1 MRDKKGLAWNPNS
14 QSSTTNVSMGPFI
27 TQKAALLLS
36 LGRLVR
42 ARIFSGYSVTR
53 LRAGVQRARQEKIC
67 MSDEI
72 VLIVNGKP
80 HTAQADPETPL
91 LYVLRNELG
100 LTGPQFGC
108 GEETC
113 GACMVLIGGRATP
126 SCKLP
131 VSKVGRSRITTL
143 EGLMG
148 EAELHPVQRA
158 FIEEQASQ
166 CGYCINGMII
176 TTAALLWKTPH
187 PSDMQIREALDG
199 NLCRCGSH
207 PRILRAVRR
216 AEALSSVLED

>member
-1 MRDKKGLAWNPNS
+1 
-14 QSSTTNVSMGPFI
+14 
-27 TQKAALLLS
+27 
-36 LGRLVR
+36 
-42 ARIFSGYSVTR
+42 
-53 LRAGVQRARQEKIC
+53 
-67 MSDEI
+67 MSEEI

-80 HTAQADPETPL
+80 HDVQAESETAL

-113 GACMVLIGGRATP
+113 GACMVLIGDQAKP

-131 VSKVGRSRITTL
+131 VADVGRARITTL
-143 EGLMG
+143 EGLIEEG
-148 EAELHPVQRA
+148 ELHPVQRA
-158 FIEEQASQ
+158 FIDEQASQ
-166 CGYCINGMII
+166 CGYCVNGMII

-187 PSDMQIREALDG
+187 PSDAQIREALNG

-216 AEALSSVLED
+216 AETLLSTVED

>member
-1 MRDKKGLAWNPNS
+1 MSED
-14 QSSTTNVSMGPFI
+14 TVI
-27 TQKAALLLS
+27 T
-36 LGRLVR
+36 
-42 ARIFSGYSVTR
+42 
-53 LRAGVQRARQEKIC
+53 
-67 MSDEI
+67 
-72 VLIVNGKP
+72 VNEKP
-80 HTAQADPETPL
+80 HKVQAEPDTPL

-131 VSKVGRSRITTL
+131 ISQVGRSRITTL
-143 EGLMG
+143 EGLREEG
-148 EAELHPVQRA
+148 ELHPVQRA

-166 CGYCINGMII
+166 CGYCLNGMII
-176 TTAALLWKTPH
+176 RTTALLSKTPH
-187 PSDMQIREALDG
+187 PSDMQILEALDG

-216 AEALSSVLED
+216 AEVMLSELED